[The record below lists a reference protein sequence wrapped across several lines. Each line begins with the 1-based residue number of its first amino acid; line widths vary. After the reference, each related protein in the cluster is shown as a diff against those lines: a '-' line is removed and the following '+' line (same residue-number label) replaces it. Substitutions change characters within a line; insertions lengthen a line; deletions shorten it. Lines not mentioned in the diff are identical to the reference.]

1 MAIRL
6 ERLEL
11 DIWESEGLLD
21 LALPDIKFQSFK
33 TDSHNLRLLCAHHY
47 TSKFK
52 KNKFIW

>member
-21 LALPDIKFQSFK
+21 LAL
-33 TDSHNLRLLCAHHY
+33 LRNAVV
-47 TSKFK
+47 
-52 KNKFIW
+52 